1 MVAAVDSLREAG
13 FNGDIIDANS
23 SEFTTASRRFSAIF
37 NSPARLIAFPGTAED
52 VSIAVLFA
60 SRTSLPLAVKCGGHH
75 AGGASAVDNGLVID
89 LSHLKS
95 VRINKE
101 RSEVTVAGGCLWG
114 EVYTALRDEGLACV
128 GGGVHN
134 VGICGHLL
142 GGGYGPLT
150 QRYGMACDNIV
161 SATVV
166 LANGKIVQAS
176 DKQNP
181 DLFWGI
187 KGASSNFGIAVEV
200 VLKTF
205 PDPGQ
210 WVFRSLAFSPDDMQT
225 LAPRFVQ
232 HVNAYQLSG
241 DVIIV
246 FLNFVRGPGNKPL
259 VLLNF
264 TLQGTGDQFSDV
276 FKFFLGGLKPLDDS
290 LTTFPSLVELS
301 HCLDDLLLDGPPR
314 IATGALPVMN
324 ITPTLVYKLW
334 ERWLEYTDRYTDAS
348 STKIVFEMH
357 KAKRVHPEA
366 SCIRATEQ
374 GHSMILISEEHN
386 DPSHDATALEW
397 VCEGNQ
403 LVRQQQIQ
411 DWGKDL
417 GVWANASMPNE
428 TAEDCWG
435 QNYPRLQKLK
445 AKYDP
450 GCLFDKYWHIEPSYA
465 HI

>member
-1 MVAAVDSLREAG
+1 
-13 FNGDIIDANS
+13 
-23 SEFTTASRRFSAIF
+23 
-37 NSPARLIAFPGTAED
+37 
-52 VSIAVLFA
+52 
-60 SRTSLPLAVKCGGHH
+60 
-75 AGGASAVDNGLVID
+75 
-89 LSHLKS
+89 
-95 VRINKE
+95 
-101 RSEVTVAGGCLWG
+101 
-114 EVYTALRDEGLACV
+114 
-128 GGGVHN
+128 
-134 VGICGHLL
+134 
-142 GGGYGPLT
+142 
-150 QRYGMACDNIV
+150 MACDNIV

-187 KGASSNFGIAVEV
+187 KGASSNFGIAVEL

-210 WVFRSLAFSPDDMQT
+210 WVFRSLAFSPDDMQI
-225 LAPRFVQ
+225 LVPRFVQ
-232 HVNAYQLSG
+232 HVNAYQLNG

-264 TLQGTGDQFSDV
+264 TLQGTVDQFSDV
-276 FKFFLGGLKPLDDS
+276 FKFFLDGMKPLNDS

-324 ITPTLVYKLW
+324 ITSTLVYKLW
-334 ERWLEYTDRYTDAS
+334 GRWLEYTDRNPDAA
-348 STKIVFEMH
+348 STKVVFEMH
-357 KAKRVHPEA
+357 KAKRVRPET

-397 VCEGNQ
+397 VHEGNQ

-417 GVWANASMPNE
+417 GVWANGSMPNE

-450 GCLFDKYWHIEPSYA
+450 RCLFDKYWHIEPSYA